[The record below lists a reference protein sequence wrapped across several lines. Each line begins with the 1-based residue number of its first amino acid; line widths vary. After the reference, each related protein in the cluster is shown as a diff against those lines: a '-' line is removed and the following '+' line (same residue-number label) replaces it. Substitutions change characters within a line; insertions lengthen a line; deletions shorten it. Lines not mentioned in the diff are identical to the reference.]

1 MSFQPLSDQCDS
13 ESFLEGTFVDVRAWF
28 NLTSY
33 HAPPPPPPL
42 PPGHTQRTVR
52 KCVPEKV
59 VHKKDIYNE

>member
-33 HAPPPPPPL
+33 HAPPPP
-42 PPGHTQRTVR
+42 GHTPRTVR
-52 KCVPEKV
+52 TCVPEKV
-59 VHKKDIYNE
+59 VHKKDIYSE